1 MKYLQ
6 ALIVVLIFSSCE
18 KDEIPVA
25 YIAPELQ
32 QGTFITQIEM
42 SSDYR
47 YRTYYDLETD
57 MVVARHRKR
66 DWDLGFSSVEGDQR
80 IRLNSSRLMSVYR
93 IDGVPFEDIG
103 SVQGEGPLYDRA
115 DGTEAALDDW
125 QSGDGVYVINRGYD
139 AEVNDMGKVKVELQ
153 SMDAT
158 GFTLRYAVLGSSDI
172 QEVFVPKDETVNM
185 VMLSFDE
192 GVQNLEPPKEDWDI
206 LFTHYTLFF
215 DELFGQ
221 QNIQYLVAGALI
233 NPYQVEAQ
241 DLDLTE
247 FDDIDVDYLQGVDLT
262 SEEDVIGYDWKE
274 FTLIGESYA
283 ILDNAYAIRTVEGN
297 DYKFQFTNFLDEN
310 GERGA
315 PTFQA
320 ALVD

>member
-1 MKYLQ
+1 MKYLY
-6 ALIVVLIFSSCE
+6 ALLLILVISSCE

-25 YIAPELQ
+25 YIAPQLQ
-32 QGTFITQIEM
+32 EGTFFTQIEM

-47 YRTYYDLETD
+47 YRTYYDLESD
-57 MVVARHRKR
+57 AVVARHRKR
-66 DWDLGFSSVEGDQR
+66 DWDLAFASGEGDAH
-80 IRLNSSRLMSVYR
+80 IRLNSSKLMSVR
-93 IDGVPFEDIG
+93 RVDGVLFEEVIAM
-103 SVQGEGPLYDRA
+103 QGDGPLYDRA
-115 DGTEAALDDW
+115 DGTESALDDW
-125 QSGDGVYVINRGYD
+125 QSGDGVYIINRGND
-139 AEVNDMGKVKVELQ
+139 AEVNDMGKVKIEIL
-153 SMDAT
+153 SMDAN
-158 GFTLRYAVLGSSDI
+158 GFTLRYAILGSTEI
-172 QEVFVPKDETVNM
+172 TEVTVPKDASVNS

-247 FDDIDVDYLQGVDLT
+247 FDAIDADYIASIELT
-262 SEEDVIGYDWKE
+262 TAADVIGYDWKQ
-274 FTLIGESYA
+274 FALAGESYT
-283 ILDNAYAIRTVEGN
+283 ILDNAFAIRTVEGN
-297 DYKFQFTNFLDEN
+297 DYKLEFTNFEDEN
-310 GERGA
+310 GHGGA

>member
-6 ALIVVLIFSSCE
+6 ALTFMLILASCE
-18 KDEIPVA
+18 KDEIPVV
-25 YIAPELQ
+25 YVAPELQ
-32 QGTFITQIEM
+32 QGTFITQVEM

-47 YRTYYDLETD
+47 YRSYYDLETD
-57 MVVARHRKR
+57 SVIARHRKR
-66 DWDLGFSSVEGDQR
+66 DWDLAFSSTEGDAR
-80 IRLNSSRLMSVYR
+80 IRLNSSKLMSVWR
-93 IDGVPFEDIG
+93 VEGIAFEDVN

-125 QSGDGVYVINRGYD
+125 QSGDGIYVIDRGYD
-139 AEVNDMGKVKVELQ
+139 AEVNDMGKVKVELL
-153 SMDAT
+153 SMDAA
-158 GFTLRYAVLGSSDI
+158 GFSLRYAVLGSSDI
-172 QEVFVPKDETVNM
+172 QEVFVPRNETVNM

-221 QNIQYLVAGALI
+221 TNIQYLVAGALI
-233 NPYQVEAQ
+233 NPYLVEGQ
-241 DLDLTE
+241 DLDLTD
-247 FDDIDVDYLQGVDLT
+247 FDAIDATYIQSVDLT
-262 SEEDVIGYDWKE
+262 SAEDVIGYDWKE
-274 FTLIGESYA
+274 FALIGESYS
-283 ILDNAYAIRTVEGN
+283 ILDNAFVIRTVEGN

-315 PTFQA
+315 PAFQA

>member
-1 MKYLQ
+1 MKYFQ
-6 ALIVVLIFSSCE
+6 ALLLIVIMSSCE
-18 KDEIPVA
+18 KDEIPVV
-25 YIAPELQ
+25 YTAPVLQ

-47 YRTYYDLETD
+47 YRTYYDLESD
-57 MVVARHRKR
+57 SVVARHRKR
-66 DWDLGFSSVEGDQR
+66 DWDLGFASAEGDSR
-80 IRLNSSRLMSVYR
+80 IRLNSSKLMSVYR
-93 IDGVPFEDIG
+93 IDGVPFEDVAA
-103 SVQGEGPLYDRA
+103 VQGEGPLYDRA
-115 DGTEAALDDW
+115 DGTEAALDAW

-139 AEVNDMGKVKVELQ
+139 AEVNDMGQVKIELL
-153 SMDAT
+153 SMDAA
-158 GFTLRYAVLGSSDI
+158 GFTLRYAVLGSSEI
-172 QEVFVPKDETVNM
+172 TEVTVPKDATVNM
-185 VMLSFDE
+185 VMFSFDE

-221 QNIQYLVAGALI
+221 TNIQYLVAGALI
-233 NPYQVEAQ
+233 NPYLVEAQ
-241 DLDLTE
+241 DLDLTD
-247 FDDIDVDYLQGVDLT
+247 FDAIDATYIQSVELT

-274 FTLIGESYA
+274 FTLIGESYS
-283 ILDNAYAIRTVEGN
+283 ILDNAFVIQTVEGN